1 MEKRQINPWTWQERF
16 GFAQAWRVDG
26 AQSIVFAAGQTGVS
40 ADGEV
45 LAVGDLEGQTRLA
58 FENLRTVLQDA
69 GASFDDVVKVT
80 LYLTDISR
88 IRDAA
93 RVRDEFI
100 DTARPPAST
109 AIGVAAL
116 ALPDL
121 MIEVDAIAVI
131 DDSPS
136 TPEL

>member
-1 MEKRQINPWTWQERF
+1 MDKRQINPWTWQERF

-26 AQSIVFAAGQTGVS
+26 AQSIVFAAGQTAVS
-40 ADGEV
+40 PDGEV
-45 LAVGDLEGQTRLA
+45 LAVGDLEGQTRHA
-58 FENLRTVLQDA
+58 FQNLRTVLQEA
-69 GASFDDVVKVT
+69 GASFDDVLKVT
-80 LYLTDISR
+80 LYLTDISA
-88 IRDAA
+88 IRDVA

-121 MIEVDAIAVI
+121 MIEVDAIAV
-131 DDSPS
+131 
-136 TPEL
+136 L

>member
-1 MEKRQINPWTWQERF
+1 M
-16 GFAQAWRVDG
+16 
-26 AQSIVFAAGQTGVS
+26 
-40 ADGEV
+40 
-45 LAVGDLEGQTRLA
+45 GDLEGQTRHA
-58 FENLRTVLQDA
+58 FQNLRTVLQEA

-109 AIGVAAL
+109 AIGVAGL
-116 ALPDL
+116 ALPGL
-121 MIEVDAIAVI
+121 MIEVDAIAV
-131 DDSPS
+131 
-136 TPEL
+136 L